1 MASNVVVRD
10 IMTKDVKVVRND
22 TSVQEVVALM
32 SKYDVSAILVVQ
44 SGKPTGIITTRD
56 VLVRAVEHGMPLS
69 SIIARMIY
77 TNPLV
82 TINEDAT
89 VEEAV
94 KLMKQWS
101 IKHLPV
107 TKNDSLV
114 GMLTYTDIVFAVP
127 ALLSEMEELCRPP
140 KLVT

>member
-10 IMTKDVKVVRND
+10 IMSKDVKIVRND

-32 SKYDVSAILVVQ
+32 SKYDVNSVLVVQ

-56 VLVRAVEHGMPLS
+56 VLVRAVEHGMPLN

-82 TINEDAT
+82 TIDESAT
-89 VEEAV
+89 VEEAA
-94 KLMKQWS
+94 KLMKQWR

-107 TKNDSLV
+107 TKDERLV

-127 ALLSEMEELCRPP
+127 SLLSEMEELCRMPQR
-140 KLVT
+140 

>member
-1 MASNVVVRD
+1 MASNVLVRD

-22 TSVQEVVALM
+22 TSAHEVVATM
-32 SKYDVSAILVVQ
+32 SKFDVNAVLVVQ

-69 SIIARMIY
+69 SMIARMIY

-82 TINEDAT
+82 TIDESAT
-89 VEEAV
+89 VEEAT
-94 KLMKQWS
+94 KLMKRWS

-107 TKNDSLV
+107 TKNDRLV

-127 ALLSEMEELCRPP
+127 AMLSEMEELCRPP
-140 KLVT
+140 K